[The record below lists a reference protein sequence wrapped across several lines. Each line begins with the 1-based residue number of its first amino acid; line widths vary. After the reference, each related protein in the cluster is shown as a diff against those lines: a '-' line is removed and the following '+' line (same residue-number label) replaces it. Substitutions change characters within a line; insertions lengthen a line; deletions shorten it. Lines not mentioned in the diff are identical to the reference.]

1 MKIWNSNLR
10 FNMDNPVYREAY
22 DNLHEMDRQKYKS
35 CNHVIA
41 VAVNEYFKRQ
51 RQTEH
56 DPYFE
61 TREREERF
69 IAEIVEAVGKAV
81 REAMP
86 RFMATYI
93 MEKSWG
99 IVPVTQTVAEISDSS
114 GISES
119 YDDID
124 FDFAG
129 E

>member
-61 TREREERF
+61 TREREEKF
-69 IAEIVEAVGKAV
+69 ISEIVEAVGKAV

-86 RFMATYI
+86 GFMATYI

-99 IVPVTQTVAEISDSS
+99 NVPVTQTVAEISDSS

>member
-10 FNMDNPVYREAY
+10 FNIDKPLYREAY
-22 DNLHEMDRQKYKS
+22 DNLHEMDRKKYKS

-51 RQTEH
+51 RQSER

-61 TREREERF
+61 TREREQQF
-69 IAEIVEAVGKAV
+69 INEIVEAVEKAV
-81 REAMP
+81 GEAMP
-86 RFMATYI
+86 GFMATYI
-93 MEKSWG
+93 FEKSWG
-99 IVPVTQTVAEISDSS
+99 NVSVPS
-114 GISES
+114 GNESEHEEN

-124 FDFAG
+124 LAFAG

>member
-10 FNMDNPVYREAY
+10 FNMENPVYREAY
-22 DNLHEMDRQKYKS
+22 DNLHEMDRKKYKS

-51 RQTEH
+51 KQTER

-61 TREREERF
+61 AREREEKF
-69 IAEIVEAVGKAV
+69 IAEIVEEVGKAV

-86 RFMATYI
+86 GFMATYI
-93 MEKSWG
+93 MEKSWATTSVSQA
-99 IVPVTQTVAEISDSS
+99 IESNSALSDNAD
-114 GISES
+114 S

-124 FDFAG
+124 FSFAG

>member
-10 FNMDNPVYREAY
+10 FNMENPVYREAY

-35 CNHVIA
+35 YNHVIA
-41 VAVNEYFKRQ
+41 VAVNEYFNRQ
-51 RQTEH
+51 RQTEN

-61 TREREERF
+61 TREREEKF
-69 IAEIVEAVGKAV
+69 ISEIVEAVGKAV

-86 RFMATYI
+86 GFMATYI

-99 IVPVTQTVAEISDSS
+99 NVSAPQGITEIYDSS
-114 GISES
+114 DNSEN

>member
-10 FNMDNPVYREAY
+10 FNMENPVYREAY
-22 DNLHEMDRQKYKS
+22 DNLHEMDRKKYKS

-51 RQTEH
+51 KQTER

-69 IAEIVEAVGKAV
+69 IAEIVEEVGKAV
-81 REAMP
+81 KEAMP
-86 RFMATYI
+86 GFMATYI
-93 MEKSWG
+93 MEKSWATTS
-99 IVPVTQTVAEISDSS
+99 VPQAIESNSVLSDNAD
-114 GISES
+114 S

-124 FDFAG
+124 FGFAG

>member
-22 DNLHEMDRQKYKS
+22 DNLHEMDRTKYKS

-51 RQTEH
+51 RQTEN

-61 TREREERF
+61 TREREEKF
-69 IAEIVEAVGKAV
+69 ISEIVEAVGKAV

-86 RFMATYI
+86 GFMATYI

-99 IVPVTQTVAEISDSS
+99 NVSAPQGITEFHNSSDSS
-114 GISES
+114 EN

>member
-86 RFMATYI
+86 VFMATYI
-93 MEKSWG
+93 MERSWG
-99 IVPVTQTVAEISDSS
+99 NVPVTQTVAEISDSS

>member
-41 VAVNEYFKRQ
+41 VAVNEYFRRQ

-69 IAEIVEAVGKAV
+69 ISEIVEAVGKAV

-86 RFMATYI
+86 VFMATYI

-99 IVPVTQTVAEISDSS
+99 NMPVTQTVAEISDSS

-124 FDFAG
+124 FYFAG

>member
-69 IAEIVEAVGKAV
+69 ISEIVEAVGKAV

-86 RFMATYI
+86 VFMATYI

-99 IVPVTQTVAEISDSS
+99 NVPVTQTVAEISDSS

>member
-10 FNMDNPVYREAY
+10 FNMENPVYREAY
-22 DNLHEMDRQKYKS
+22 DNLHEMDRKKYKS

-51 RQTEH
+51 KQTER

-69 IAEIVEAVGKAV
+69 IAEIVEEVGKAV
-81 REAMP
+81 KEAMP
-86 RFMATYI
+86 GFMATYI

-99 IVPVTQTVAEISDSS
+99 NVPAPQMITEVSDNSD
-114 GISES
+114 S

-124 FDFAG
+124 FSFAG

>member
-129 E
+129 D

>member
-10 FNMDNPVYREAY
+10 FNMENPVYREAY
-22 DNLHEMDRQKYKS
+22 DNLHEMDRKKYKS

-51 RQTEH
+51 KLIER

-61 TREREERF
+61 TREREEKF
-69 IAEIVEAVGKAV
+69 IAEIVEEIGKAV

-86 RFMATYI
+86 GFMATYI
-93 MEKSWG
+93 IEKSWATTS
-99 IVPVTQTVAEISDSS
+99 VPQAVESNFVLSDNAD
-114 GISES
+114 S

-124 FDFAG
+124 FSFAG

>member
-10 FNMDNPVYREAY
+10 FNIDKPLYREAY
-22 DNLHEMDRQKYKS
+22 DNLHEMDRKKYKS

-51 RQTEH
+51 RQSER

-61 TREREERF
+61 TREREQQF
-69 IAEIVEAVGKAV
+69 INEIVEAVEKAV

-86 RFMATYI
+86 GFMATYI
-93 MEKSWG
+93 FEKSWG
-99 IVPVTQTVAEISDSS
+99 NVSAPS
-114 GISES
+114 GNESEHEES
-119 YDDID
+119 FDDID
-124 FDFAG
+124 LAFAG

>member
-10 FNMDNPVYREAY
+10 FNIDKPLYREAY
-22 DNLHEMDRQKYKS
+22 DNLHEMDRKKYKS

-51 RQTEH
+51 RQSER

-61 TREREERF
+61 TREREQQF
-69 IAEIVEAVGKAV
+69 INEIVEAVEKAV

-86 RFMATYI
+86 GFMATYI
-93 MEKSWG
+93 FEKSWG
-99 IVPVTQTVAEISDSS
+99 NVSVPS
-114 GISES
+114 GNETEHEEGF
-119 YDDID
+119 DDID
-124 FDFAG
+124 LAFAG

>member
-10 FNMDNPVYREAY
+10 FNMDNPVYHEAY
-22 DNLHEMDRQKYKS
+22 DNLHEMDRKKYKS

-51 RQTEH
+51 KQTES

-81 REAMP
+81 KEAMP
-86 RFMATYI
+86 GFMATYI
-93 MEKSWG
+93 MEKSWAATS
-99 IVPVTQTVAEISDSS
+99 VPQSIESNSALSDND
-114 GISES
+114 EN

-124 FDFAG
+124 FGFAG